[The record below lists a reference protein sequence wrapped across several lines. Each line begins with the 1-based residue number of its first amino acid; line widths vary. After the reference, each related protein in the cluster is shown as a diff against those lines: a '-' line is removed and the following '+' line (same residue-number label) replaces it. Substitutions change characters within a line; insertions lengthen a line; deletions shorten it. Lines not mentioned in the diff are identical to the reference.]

1 MSTVRNVIEVDSEKV
16 DLKSR
21 SLAAFL
27 AWLIPGAGHY
37 YQGRTIKAGLF
48 FVCIMS
54 TWLLGFALGG
64 FNVVYAS
71 WQPGDRRW
79 QYPLQA
85 GVGLAAMPAIVQS
98 LHAKSNTIDNQTKPG
113 FQPFFKGFMA
123 PPNRPVLDNEVDE
136 VSAYYA
142 RYGAGYE
149 MGTLYTIIAGL
160 LNILVIYDAYSG
172 PLSVP
177 ISGRRPKDDEDEE
190 QASENT
196 EKQAEPAS
204 PAEV

>member
-85 GVGLAAMPAIVQS
+85 GVGLAAMPAGNGNIRTSTSRGAHGNAGVS
-98 LHAKSNTIDNQTKPG
+98 MAK
-113 FQPFFKGFMA
+113 
-123 PPNRPVLDNEVDE
+123 R
-136 VSAYYA
+136 
-142 RYGAGYE
+142 
-149 MGTLYTIIAGL
+149 
-160 LNILVIYDAYSG
+160 
-172 PLSVP
+172 
-177 ISGRRPKDDEDEE
+177 
-190 QASENT
+190 
-196 EKQAEPAS
+196 
-204 PAEV
+204 